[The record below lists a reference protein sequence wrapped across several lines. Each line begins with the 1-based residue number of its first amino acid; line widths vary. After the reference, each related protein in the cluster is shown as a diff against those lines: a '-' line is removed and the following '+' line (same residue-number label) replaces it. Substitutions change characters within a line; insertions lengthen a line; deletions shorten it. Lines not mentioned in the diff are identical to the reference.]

1 MQNQDKSNTVTQ
13 QDGLRL
19 SRRNFLK
26 STLAFGTAMAVAPVL
41 KIAQA
46 TQRPVATGE
55 ASTSNITTKRTLG
68 HGNYAMEVSA
78 LGFGVMGM
86 NYNRGAHPDKPAL
99 IRLLHEAVDRGVTLF
114 DTAEIYGPFIN
125 EELAGE
131 ALSPYKNKVFVTT
144 KFGHEIINGKPT
156 GGLDSRPE
164 HIKLV
169 CEQSLKR
176 LKIDS
181 IGLFYQHRA
190 DPSVPIEDVAG
201 AVADL
206 IKEGKVR
213 HFGLCEVS
221 AQTIQRAH
229 AVQPVTAVQSEYSL
243 MWREPEQKILPLLE
257 KLRIGFV
264 PYSPL
269 CRGFLGGDLN
279 EYTEFSQTND
289 NRNILPRFTP
299 EAMRANLALV
309 EILHAFGRSRGMTA
323 AQIAL
328 AWMLAKKP
336 YMVPIPGTTKLSHL
350 EENLRT
356 LDFKLSRKDL
366 AELETAVS
374 KIKIIGD
381 RYPASEQKKVGQ

>member
-1 MQNQDKSNTVTQ
+1 MQNQDEANTVTQ
-13 QDGLRL
+13 QDELRL

-46 TQRPVATGE
+46 TQRPLATGE
-55 ASTSNITTKRTLG
+55 ASTSNIPAKRTLG

-229 AVQPVTAVQSEYSL
+229 AVQPVTAIQSEYSL
-243 MWREPEQKILPLLE
+243 MWREPEREILPLLE

-279 EYTEFSQTND
+279 EYTKFSQTND

-366 AELETAVS
+366 AELETAVA